1 MLVVFLLYELLYVIC
16 FCFFFFL
23 MDRRPPKSTQS
34 RSSAAS
40 DVYKRQGHER
50 GVLNRKDFLDGLDRF
65 IAVID
70 ERDRKILSVL
80 QKPLSLTEIAE
91 RGLIYGRKYHVDA
104 WIYMWEFIMI
114 RKHVQRMVGQGRIL
128 DLGDQLIAA

>member
-1 MLVVFLLYELLYVIC
+1 MLRYHYLFDRVRILRNEQEAPCFRKKKYSVSLL
-16 FCFFFFL
+16 
-23 MDRRPPKSTQS
+23 
-34 RSSAAS
+34 
-40 DVYKRQGHER
+40 
-50 GVLNRKDFLDGLDRF
+50 GLGRF
-65 IAVID
+65 TAVID